1 MGARIKRKLR
11 LLAVIEVPERL
22 NKLCESLDE
31 LAISPGFSLDHVSSL
46 DQANVQCHN
55 RDYALIVMDH
65 SLYGCGNPDGEVFP
79 IPPGNAPS
87 CSCYIR
93 PTITQSAPEP

>member
-11 LLAVIEVPERL
+11 LLAVIEVRKGSINYANPSMNWRFH
-22 NKLCESLDE
+22 
-31 LAISPGFSLDHVSSL
+31 PGLVLTTSL

-55 RDYALIVMDH
+55 RDYALIVIDH
-65 SLYGCGNPDGEVFP
+65 SLCGCGNPDGEVFP
-79 IPPGNAPS
+79 ILPGNAPS